1 MRYYI
6 KGHLSMYRK
15 ERDSS
20 GEDGKGVCN
29 TEATVASP
37 KGHRNFIYLLQGLF
51 LVNPSH
57 IWAHE
62 DP

>member
-20 GEDGKGVCN
+20 GEDGKGICN

-37 KGHRNFIYLLQGLF
+37 KGHRN
-51 LVNPSH
+51 
-57 IWAHE
+57 
-62 DP
+62 